1 LLERE
6 GDRMNFLKSL
16 ETSAS
21 GLYAQRK
28 RMDIIASNLA
38 NIETTHTE
46 KGGPYRR
53 KMVVMGTKEIDQ
65 DFDEMFNSSVKGVQI
80 EDVVEDQTPF
90 KKVYNPSHP
99 DADSDGY
106 LYKPNV
112 DLIVETTNMLMA
124 RRAFEAN
131 IAAIKATRQMVIKAL
146 EIGR

>member
-1 LLERE
+1 
-6 GDRMNFLKSL
+6 
-16 ETSAS
+16 

>member
-1 LLERE
+1 
-6 GDRMNFLKSL
+6 MNFLKSL

-65 DFDEMFNSSVKGVQI
+65 DFDKMFNSSVKGVQI

-90 KKVYNPSHP
+90 KKVYNPRHP
-99 DADSDGY
+99 DANSDGY

-112 DLIVETTNMLMA
+112 DLIVETTNMLMS

-131 IAAIKATRQMVIKAL
+131 IAAIKETRQMIIKAL

>member
-1 LLERE
+1 
-6 GDRMNFLKSL
+6 MNFLKSL

-38 NIETTHTE
+38 NIETTRTE

-53 KMVVMGTKEIDQ
+53 KMVVMRTKEMEQ
-65 DFDEMFNSSVKGVQI
+65 DFANMFDSSIKGVQI
-80 EDVVEDQTPF
+80 EGIVEDQTPF

-106 LYKPNV
+106 LSKPNV

-124 RRAFEAN
+124 KRAFEAN

>member
-1 LLERE
+1 
-6 GDRMNFLKSL
+6 MNFLKSL
-16 ETSAS
+16 DTSAS
-21 GLYAQRK
+21 GLSAQRK

-38 NIETTHTE
+38 NIETTRTD

-53 KMVVMGTKEIDQ
+53 KMVVMRTKEIDQ
-65 DFDEMFNSSVKGVQI
+65 DFNEMFNSSVKGVQI
-80 EDVVEDQTPF
+80 EDIVEDQAPF

-99 DADSDGY
+99 DADSNGY
-106 LYKPNV
+106 LSKPNV

>member
-1 LLERE
+1 
-6 GDRMNFLKSL
+6 MNFLKSL

-38 NIETTHTE
+38 NIETTRTE

-53 KMVVMGTKEIDQ
+53 KMVVMRTREMDQ
-65 DFDEMFNSSVKGVQI
+65 DFDKMFNSSVKGVQI
-80 EDVVEDQTPF
+80 EDIVEDQTPF

-112 DLIVETTNMLMA
+112 DLIVETTNMMMA

>member
-1 LLERE
+1 
-6 GDRMNFLKSL
+6 MNFLKSL

-38 NIETTHTE
+38 NIETTRTE

-65 DFDEMFNSSVKGVQI
+65 DFDKMFNSSVKGVQI
-80 EDVVEDQTPF
+80 EDVVEDQAPF

-99 DADSDGY
+99 DADSNGY

-131 IAAIKATRQMVIKAL
+131 IAAIKATRQMIIKAL